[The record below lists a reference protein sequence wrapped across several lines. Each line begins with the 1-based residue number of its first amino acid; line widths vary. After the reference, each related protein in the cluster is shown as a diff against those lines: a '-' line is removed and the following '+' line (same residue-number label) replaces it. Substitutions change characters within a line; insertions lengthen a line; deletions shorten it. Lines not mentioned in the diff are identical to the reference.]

1 MGMFNRVA
9 EEIARRG
16 RQEAVSRV
24 TREAGSIVGSAL
36 ANVLLPLEAQ
46 KAAAFGG
53 IKSAVTGT
61 RARTVDLASAVARFE
76 QTGTP
81 CLGGVTP
88 SEARE
93 IFQRMS
99 GQTYAKK
106 NLWVLEISSRLNSGQ
121 QNVPDL
127 FNLFATNVS
136 YTPTITG
143 DATKIGAANYDT
155 LQGIEPVEL
164 SVTTYDDR
172 EGTLKKWFSA
182 HLSAAVASDGTVSEP
197 DTYAITVKIIHGYV
211 NRKVT
216 EPQYENVGLFR
227 PVSMELS
234 LDRHEDGLEEI
245 TMQFAQ
251 LDTFMRP

>member
-36 ANVLLPLEAQ
+36 ANILLPLEAQ

-53 IKSAVTGT
+53 IKSGVVGV
-61 RARTVDLASAVARFE
+61 RAKTVDLAAAVEQFE
-76 QTGTP
+76 QSETP

-88 SEARE
+88 REARE

-99 GQTYAKK
+99 GQNYAKK
-106 NLWVLEISSRLNSGQ
+106 NLWMLEISSRLNSGQ
-121 QNVPDL
+121 QNIPDL

-136 YTPTITG
+136 YTPTISG
-143 DATKIGAANYDT
+143 DATKIGAANYDS

-164 SVTTYDDR
+164 SITTYDDR

-182 HLSAAVASDGTVSEP
+182 HMSAAVASDGTVSEP
-197 DTYAITVKIIHGYV
+197 DTYAITVKILHSYV
-211 NRKVT
+211 NRKTT
-216 EPQYENVGLFR
+216 ESQYENIGLFR

-234 LDRHEDGLEEI
+234 LDRHEDGFEEI
-245 TMQFAQ
+245 SMQFAQ